1 LKRLLGF
8 LSRYFGWLFLASLST
23 LGGAFLLM
31 LFADWGLNTLLAS
44 GLAWPVL
51 GLAAVAAIPIALI
64 GMGRIY
70 FATALGGG
78 PLFNLIVLLV

>member
-1 LKRLLGF
+1 MTRLLGF
-8 LSRYFGWLFLASLST
+8 LGRYFGWLFLASLST

-31 LFADWGLNTLLAS
+31 LFTDWGLDTLLS
-44 GLAWPVL
+44 SVLAWPVL
-51 GLAAVAAIPIALI
+51 GLAALAAVPFAMI

-78 PLFNLIVLLV
+78 VLFNLAVMLA

>member
-1 LKRLLGF
+1 MKRFFRF
-8 LSRYFGWLFLASLST
+8 LIRYFGWLFLASLST
-23 LGGAFLLM
+23 LGGAFVLV
-31 LFADWGLNTLLAS
+31 LFADWGLDTLLAS

-51 GLAAVAAIPIALI
+51 GLAAVAAVPIALI

-78 PLFNLIVLLV
+78 LLFNLIVLLV